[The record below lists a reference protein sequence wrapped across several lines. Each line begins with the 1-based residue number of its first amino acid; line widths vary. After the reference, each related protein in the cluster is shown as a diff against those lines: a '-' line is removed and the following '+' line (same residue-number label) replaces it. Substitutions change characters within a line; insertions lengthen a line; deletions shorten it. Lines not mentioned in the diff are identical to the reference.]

1 MANTHR
7 HTHSST
13 GNLEFPVHLNSM
25 FLDCGGNWSTRRK
38 PTRTL
43 GEHSNST
50 QKRPPAPCPPPLLPT
65 IRPCQKSHR
74 SPKHLIQPVPEV
86 RFTHT
91 KQVPTVFLERGVG
104 QSILGPPPIGTSARH
119 LTMNFVPGRYPY
131 PCGSHISRESSVQSL
146 DRKREN
152 MLNIAGKSDV
162 KMRKSNTDLDT
173 GKGEVT
179 NGQIHSS
186 VLEQGE
192 PALTNQRG
200 RPNELGEE
208 SANGNQLQQPPKA
221 NSAEISDHEEEE
233 SGTAQ
238 FEDESMYQNRA
249 AEVQGVGT
257 SLKVTIQRSSE
268 SRAFSTKPDEMTA
281 GAGHDGEREKSKHTV
296 KFTCYICKVT
306 CPDQQGFQA
315 HMISLDHQQR
325 MIEIQ
330 NASNAC
336 LATLSPQAQEPLQGT
351 NRGRRMG
358 HQRWCP
364 TCQCHFSGDL
374 IEHRQTKKH
383 KLAKVSSRP
392 FCTLCERY
400 FRTPRKFVEH
410 MKSPEHKQRV
420 EELKDEGDP
429 EVMEELITVDA
440 IGCFEGE
447 DDYEED
453 RNEDDVPVFEKHPA
467 HREILE
473 EVTDY
478 KVYDPNTQYGTS
490 FVVPVAGFLCKI
502 CHKFYHF
509 ESSARET
516 HCRSLM
522 HFQNLQKYNTLKTQ
536 KKPPHEESESD
547 ASCSSIMGNPRDLEV
562 IANCSNETE
571 ISVSSQSD
579 LNKSHSRPSRKR
591 SNSRKLK
598 PFKRHPK
605 SKTLCSKTAAA
616 SQNPTV
622 IMQHLICTPD
632 FGSMSSKE
640 SLHRK
645 SKRPDSG
652 VQLQCSEFES
662 SEKLKSPCD
671 TNCCLEKQENGSTTP
686 THSLCYASQLN
697 SEKNVTQPM
706 KFPQT
711 ISKDQTKKYP

>member
-1 MANTHR
+1 
-7 HTHSST
+7 
-13 GNLEFPVHLNSM
+13 
-25 FLDCGGNWSTRRK
+25 
-38 PTRTL
+38 
-43 GEHSNST
+43 
-50 QKRPPAPCPPPLLPT
+50 
-65 IRPCQKSHR
+65 
-74 SPKHLIQPVPEV
+74 
-86 RFTHT
+86 
-91 KQVPTVFLERGVG
+91 
-104 QSILGPPPIGTSARH
+104 
-119 LTMNFVPGRYPY
+119 MNFVPGHYPY

-152 MLNIAGKSDV
+152 MLNIA
-162 KMRKSNTDLDT
+162 
-173 GKGEVT
+173 
-179 NGQIHSS
+179 
-186 VLEQGE
+186 EQGE
-192 PALTNQRG
+192 PTLTKQRG
-200 RPNELGEE
+200 QRPNELGEE
-208 SANGNQLQQPPKA
+208 SPNGNQLQQPPKA

-351 NRGRRMG
+351 NRGRRTG

-447 DDYEED
+447 DDYEVD
-453 RNEDDVPVFEKHPA
+453 RNEDDVPVFEKHPP

-522 HFQNLQKYNTLKTQ
+522 HFQNLQKYNTLKMQ
-536 KKPPHEESESD
+536 KKPPQEESESD
-547 ASCSSIMGNPRDLEV
+547 ASCSSTMGNPQDLEV
-562 IANCSNETE
+562 IASCSNETE
-571 ISVSSQSD
+571 ISVCSQSV

-598 PFKRHPK
+598 PYKRRPK
-605 SKTLCSKTAAA
+605 SKTPCSKTAAA

-622 IMQHLICTPD
+622 VMQHLICTPD
-632 FGSMSSKE
+632 FGSWSSKE

-645 SKRPDSG
+645 RKRPDSG
-652 VQLQCSEFES
+652 FRLQCSEFES
-662 SEKLKSPCD
+662 SVKLKSSCD
-671 TNCCLEKQENGSTTP
+671 PNCCLEKKENGSTAP
-686 THSLCYASQLN
+686 THSMCYASQLN
-697 SEKNVTQPM
+697 SVKNVVQPIQ
-706 KFPQT
+706 FPQT
-711 ISKDQTKKYP
+711 ISKY